1 MTQQVDLRSPAVQD
15 LSAGFE
21 FQSQSGPGGNTNNS
35 GGGDS
40 SQDRWPSLL
49 NARQVFVAFILE
61 MVSRARPLQEKL
73 NIVILR
79 AWHLYLAYARTYP
92 LLTNTSINNHTR
104 SLVTTKRVIMSAVPF
119 LIFASITGVSLGLLV
134 GTAAVVV
141 IIIQSIVVSVAGA
154 ILLFILGIIVILT
167 LFAFFWLI
175 VGYFAFQFVSNVYA
189 SYKDHKLR
197 QEQETTVPHEKQQ

>member
-61 MVSRARPLQEKL
+61 MVSRARPLLEKL

-92 LLTNTSINNHTR
+92 LLTAFLSC
-104 SLVTTKRVIMSAVPF
+104 LVVMSAVPF